1 MVAAKERFSAQVE
14 TELLDAIRNE
24 ARMLGCDV
32 VYVMEDAMRLYI
44 EFKTQT
50 ESRHEFVA
58 NYQKNELDW
67 EKWDREIEAD
77 SAAGKLDFLIEEAKA
92 AKASGTLREL

>member
-1 MVAAKERFSAQVE
+1 MAAAKERFSAQVE

-24 ARMLGCDV
+24 AQMLGCDV
-32 VYVMEDAMRLYI
+32 VFVMEDAMRLYI
-44 EFKTQT
+44 ELKTHT

-58 NYQKNELDW
+58 NYKKNQLDW
-67 EKWDREIEAD
+67 ARWDREIESD

-92 AKASGTLREL
+92 AKANGTLLEL